1 MITITKEEI
10 YNAHKTISRV
20 SNIEDEFFT
29 QKKIT
34 LRPEEAKLLLSR
46 GVTVYKEEITP
57 TNGTKFSRLFCYVA
71 LENLIK
77 AAK

>member
-1 MITITKEEI
+1 MVTKEEI

-20 SNIEDEFFT
+20 SKIEDDEFFT

-46 GVTVYKEEITP
+46 GVTVFREEITQ
-57 TNGTKFSRLFCYVA
+57 TDGTRFSRLFCYLT
-71 LENLIK
+71 LEQIVQASK
-77 AAK
+77 